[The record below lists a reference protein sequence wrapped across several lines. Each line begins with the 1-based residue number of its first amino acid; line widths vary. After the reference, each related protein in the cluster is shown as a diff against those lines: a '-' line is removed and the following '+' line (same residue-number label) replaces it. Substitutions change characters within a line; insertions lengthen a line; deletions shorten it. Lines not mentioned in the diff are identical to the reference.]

1 MVPTQAP
8 PGSVPTW
15 VGASVC
21 VKGPHPVF
29 QFTACLP
36 VRCLQLPLR
45 VLSDAELLGIRCW
58 TPLPFLIDV
67 M

>member
-1 MVPTQAP
+1 M
-8 PGSVPTW
+8 
-15 VGASVC
+15 
-21 VKGPHPVF
+21 KGPHPIF

-45 VLSDAELLGIRCW
+45 VLSNAGLLGVRCW